1 MIVEVRGTPVWTRV
15 RLPPGPLL
23 RAGDEPV
30 FFLYATAVIKLVF
43 LLLYLIFSYKTD
55 ILLRV
60 PVEPDLIYM
69 LNSILSHFVL

>member
-1 MIVEVRGTPVWTRV
+1 MTDYDSRSTWDSGLDAGSTPARST
-15 RLPPGPLL
+15 
-23 RAGDEPV
+23 
-30 FFLYATAVIKLVF
+30 F

-55 ILLRV
+55 ILLHV